1 MPSTLS
7 HVIAYRAAWS
17 SSLPSASGIGTV
29 YVMAG
34 DEVQRLN
41 EPVLYPVWAGVSIRP
56 MTGAIG
62 AAGTAARGA

>member
-1 MPSTLS
+1 
-7 HVIAYRAAWS
+7 
-17 SSLPSASGIGTV
+17 
-29 YVMAG
+29 MAG